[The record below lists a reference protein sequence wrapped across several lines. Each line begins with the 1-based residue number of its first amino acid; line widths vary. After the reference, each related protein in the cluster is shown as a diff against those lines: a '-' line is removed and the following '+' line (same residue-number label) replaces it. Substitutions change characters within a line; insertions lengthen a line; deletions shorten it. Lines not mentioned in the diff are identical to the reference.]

1 MNRFAYIAKNL
12 EDKLECHSIDE
23 IQYKV
28 EHPPMLS
35 TDPFNLPK
43 TVQWIIAIAEKE
55 LKNTISLQVLQYSLL
70 TA

>member
-1 MNRFAYIAKNL
+1 MNSFAYIAKNL

-28 EHPPMLS
+28 EHTPMLS

-43 TVQWIIAIAEKE
+43 TVQWIIAIAE
-55 LKNTISLQVLQYSLL
+55 
-70 TA
+70 

>member
-1 MNRFAYIAKNL
+1 MNSFAYIAKNL

-28 EHPPMLS
+28 EQTPMLS

-43 TVQWIIAIAEKE
+43 TVQWIIAIAE
-55 LKNTISLQVLQYSLL
+55 
-70 TA
+70 

>member
-1 MNRFAYIAKNL
+1 MNSFAYIAKNL

-28 EHPPMLS
+28 EQTPMLS

-43 TVQWIIAIAEKE
+43 TVQWIIAIAERE
-55 LKNTISLQVLQYSLL
+55 LKYAGCYQ
-70 TA
+70 A